1 MKISKY
7 KVKNKNQYIV
17 YGDKEEITLYTET
30 IMQYNLI
37 NKKVVSDDLLKEIK
51 IYDKNYQAY
60 YEALKQLTRKLQTEQ
75 EIRNKLKKKNYLD
88 INIDLAIT
96 KLEKLGYLN
105 KDLYLR
111 SYINDQINLSLKG
124 PKKIIKELEKLGYNE
139 EDINKYLDEYNDI
152 WYERIKKIIDKKIK
166 SNHTM
171 SGNILKNKIERDLI
185 NLGYSNFASILQGIN
200 FLEDEKI
207 ISKEYTKLLKK
218 YQNKYEGK
226 ELEFK
231 IKRALYQKGFSYE
244 NIENIMKI

>member
-37 NKKVVSDDLLKEIK
+37 NKKVISDDLLKEIK
-51 IYDKNYQAY
+51 IYDRNYQAY
-60 YEALKQLTRKLQTEQ
+60 YEALKLLTRKLQTEQ

-96 KLEKLGYLN
+96 KLKKLGYLN

-124 PKKIIKELEKLGYNE
+124 PKKIIKELELLGYNE

-152 WYERIKKIIDKKIK
+152 WYERIKKIINKKIK

-171 SGNILKNKIERDLI
+171 SSNMLKNKIERDLI
-185 NLGYSNFASILQGIN
+185 NLGYSNFGNIIQDIN
-200 FLEDEKI
+200 FLEDENI
-207 ISKEYTKLLKK
+207 ITKEYTKLLKK

-231 IKRALYQKGFSYE
+231 IKRALYQKGFTYE
-244 NIENIMKI
+244 NIENVMKI